1 MKKIFGILV
10 MATMLAMMATAVA
23 QIPSEA
29 VKENRINISTF
40 EPTVKNPFDPAY
52 VWGNPYAVALSG
64 TSPAIFQNIAFK
76 KSPGGISAASYT
88 ESINKFLAYD
98 PDGGKSNI
106 TVNAAKVGLTAKTAY
121 VGSSVKQSAVV
132 PQTTAAPQIPAD
144 ALNATI

>member
-10 MATMLAMMATAVA
+10 MTTMLAMIATAVA

-29 VKENRINISTF
+29 VKDNRENVSTIDR
-40 EPTVKNPFDPAY
+40 TAVNPFDPAY

-76 KSPGGISAASYT
+76 KTPGGVASATYT
-88 ESINKFLAYD
+88 ESINAFLAYD
-98 PDGGKSNI
+98 PDAGKSNI

-121 VGSSVKQSAVV
+121 VGSSVKQSAPSPQV
-132 PQTTAAPQIPAD
+132 PAATQAPAEEP
-144 ALNATI
+144 NESI